1 MARVD
6 DDFSPEQGATKEHTL
21 DGSVTEEQRRSGQ
34 KAAQPFGRKQFGA
47 SGCVARSLQ
56 VHEGYA
62 PRSRLA
68 IRPNLLPRGPSQYFN
83 SLLEGRRSEE
93 HTSELQSPM

>member
-6 DDFSPEQGATKEHTL
+6 DDFWPEQGATKEHTL

-68 IRPNLLPRGPSQYFN
+68 IRLNLLPRGPSQYFN
-83 SLLEGRRSEE
+83 SLLEGR
-93 HTSELQSPM
+93 P